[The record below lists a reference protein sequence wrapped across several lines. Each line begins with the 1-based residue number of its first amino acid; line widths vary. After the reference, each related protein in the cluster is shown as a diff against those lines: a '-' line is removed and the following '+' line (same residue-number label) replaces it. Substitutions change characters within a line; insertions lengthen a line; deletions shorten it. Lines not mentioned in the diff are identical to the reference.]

1 MYFINSCKKMNFSFF
16 LFLVVSVAITSV
28 AFGTIISSANSAEE
42 QQTVSNLQNNVAANF
57 SGENNWLNL
66 FAGNQANPLLDPA
79 AIFTVTNLNDA
90 GAGSLRKAI
99 ADANAAAGDDAV
111 AFDPGLTGTITLT
124 TGELSITSN
133 ISIAK
138 AGTGAITISGN
149 GASRVFNIATGAALT
164 VDNLSIVNGK
174 ADGSGGGILN
184 AGTLNLSNST
194 VSDNSAV
201 YSGAASGNA
210 DGGGIS
216 NSGTLNIN
224 TSTIKNNSASIF
236 NLGTASGGGIANT
249 GTTTITNST
258 ISANNA
264 VGKPDARG
272 GGISNNGTLTLSNS
286 TVGNNSASSSAASST
301 AQGGGIYNGAAG
313 AATVRN
319 STIGFNSAS
328 AATAAGGGL
337 FNAGSLTIGNTI
349 VSDST
354 TINNGTS
361 TARDVSGA
369 VSSQGNNL
377 ISNATGSTGWGAADK
392 LDQPARITALGN
404 YGGPT
409 QTFSLLPN
417 SPAIDMGSNAN
428 APAVDQRGSARVV
441 GSAIDI
447 GSFEN
452 NPAGTVASIP
462 GGAVGAPYTQE
473 LATTLPSTLMFAV
486 VSGTLPPGLSLS
498 PGGTLSGTPTTGGAF
513 TFGVSITSA
522 GGFVNYRQY
531 SLFIPFTIAN
541 LNDSGV
547 GSLRRA
553 IVDANAAA
561 GDDVL
566 TFQAGLSGTLTLL
579 TELSITSNIT
589 IIGTGANNLIIN
601 GNGVTRV
608 LNIGAGA
615 NVGISGVTIRNGNV
629 EGSGGGILN
638 AGTLDLTGVVMHD
651 NTAIYSGAA
660 SGTANGGGI
669 SNSGTLTITTSTIRN
684 NAVSVTNLG
693 TASGGGI
700 ANTGTTT
707 ITNSTISSNNAV
719 GKPDARGGGISNNG
733 TLTLS
738 NSTVG
743 NNSASSSAASSTAQ
757 GGGIYNGAAGAATV
771 RNSTIGFNSASAAT
785 AAGGGVFNAGSLTIG
800 NTIVSDSTTI
810 NNGTSTARDVSG
822 AVSSQGNNLISNAT
836 GSTGWGAADKLDQP
850 ARITALGNYGGPTQT
865 FSLLPSSPA
874 IDMGSNANAPA
885 VDQRGS
891 ARVVGSAIDI
901 GSFENNPAGTVASIP
916 GGAVGAPY
924 TQELATTLP
933 STLIFAVVSGTLPPG
948 LSLSPG
954 GTLSGTPTT
963 GGAFT
968 FGVSITSAGGFV
980 NYRQY
985 SLFIP
990 FTIANL
996 NDSGV
1001 GSLRRAIV
1009 DANAAAGDDI
1019 ITLDPALSGTIILTT
1034 GELSITSNISIAKAG
1049 TGAITISGN
1058 GASRVF
1064 NIATGAALTVDNLS
1078 IVNGKAEG
1086 SGGGILNAGT
1096 LNLSNSTVSDNSAV
1110 YAGTTSGTANG
1121 GGISNSGTLTIT
1133 TSTIRNNAVSVTNLG
1148 TASGGGIA
1156 NTGTTTITNS
1166 TISSNNAVG
1175 KPDARGGGISNN
1187 GTLTLSNSTVGN
1199 NSASSSAGE
1208 FHRAGRRHLQRRGG
1222 RGNCQKLDHRL

>member
-1 MYFINSCKKMNFSFF
+1 M
-16 LFLVVSVAITSV
+16 
-28 AFGTIISSANSAEE
+28 
-42 QQTVSNLQNNVAANF
+42 
-57 SGENNWLNL
+57 
-66 FAGNQANPLLDPA
+66 
-79 AIFTVTNLNDA
+79 
-90 GAGSLRKAI
+90 
-99 ADANAAAGDDAV
+99 
-111 AFDPGLTGTITLT
+111 
-124 TGELSITSN
+124 
-133 ISIAK
+133 
-138 AGTGAITISGN
+138 
-149 GASRVFNIATGAALT
+149 
-164 VDNLSIVNGK
+164 
-174 ADGSGGGILN
+174 
-184 AGTLNLSNST
+184 
-194 VSDNSAV
+194 
-201 YSGAASGNA
+201 
-210 DGGGIS
+210 
-216 NSGTLNIN
+216 
-224 TSTIKNNSASIF
+224 
-236 NLGTASGGGIANT
+236 
-249 GTTTITNST
+249 
-258 ISANNA
+258 
-264 VGKPDARG
+264 
-272 GGISNNGTLTLSNS
+272 
-286 TVGNNSASSSAASST
+286 
-301 AQGGGIYNGAAG
+301 
-313 AATVRN
+313 
-319 STIGFNSAS
+319 
-328 AATAAGGGL
+328 
-337 FNAGSLTIGNTI
+337 TIGNTI

-473 LATTLPSTLMFAV
+473 LATTLPSTLIFAV

-733 TLTLS
+733 TLTLI
-738 NSTVG
+738 NSTIG
-743 NNSASSSAASSTAQ
+743 NNSALANPAASGSPMGQ
-757 GGGIYNGAAGAATV
+757 GGGIYNGAAGVLTV
-771 RNSTIGFNSASAAT
+771 RNTTIGFNSVNATVSAS
-785 AAGGGVFNAGSLTIG
+785 GGGIFNAGTATIG
-800 NTIVSDSTTI
+800 NTIVSNNSTSD
-810 NNGTSTARDVSG
+810 NGGTLLRDVSG

-836 GSTGWGAADKLDQP
+836 GSTGWVASDIINQP
-850 ARITALGNYGGPTQT
+850 SLITPLANYGGPTQT
-865 FSLLPSSPA
+865 FGILPSSPA
-874 IDMGSNANAPA
+874 IDRGSNANAPA
-885 VDQRGS
+885 ADQRGS
-891 ARVVGSAIDI
+891 ARIVGSAIDI
-901 GSFENNPAGTVASIP
+901 GSFENNPTGVFPIINN
-916 GGAVGAPY
+916 GAVNSTY
-924 TQELATTLP
+924 SQNLAIVQP
-933 STLIFAVVSGTLPPG
+933 STLIFSLVSGSLPPG
-948 LSLSPG
+948 LSLSSSG
-954 GTLSGTPTT
+954 FIMGTPTT
-963 GGAFT
+963 GGSFN
-968 FGVSITSAGGFV
+968 FGVSITDPNGAVNFKEYALVIGCTFVISPINLPVSSAGGANSFQVITQNGCFYTVASTDSSIVTITSGPNGSGNGTV
-980 NYRQY
+980 N
-985 SLFIP
+985 
-990 FTIANL
+990 FTVAANTGPARSASIAVAGTTFTVNQA
-996 NDSGV
+996 SGCAYTLAPTSASFATAGGM
-1001 GSLRRAIV
+1001 GSFNVTVSNSQCPYTATTAAPWITV
-1009 DANAAAGDDI
+1009 NNGSGTGSGMVTFTVQANPG
-1019 ITLDPALSGTIILTT
+1019 PARSGTIIVGGQTYTVNQSTGCSYTINPANTNVGANGGTGSFTVATT
-1034 GELSITSNISIAKAG
+1034 SICPYTAVSGVSWITVTSNGSG
-1049 TGAITISGN
+1049 TGSATISFTVVSNN
-1058 GASRVF
+1058 GAARSGTITVGGQTYTVNQAAAGVTVRPAFDFDGDGKADISVF
-1064 NIATGAALTVDNLS
+1064 RPNGGNWYLSQSTNGFTGVQFGDTNDKLVPADYDGDGKTDLAVYRAGVWYLLRSTSGFTGVAFGEPTD
-1078 IVNGKAEG
+1078 IPQPADFDGDGKAELAVWRPSNG
-1086 SGGGILNAGT
+1086 SWYIF
-1096 LNLSNSTVSDNSAV
+1096 NL
-1110 YAGTTSGTANG
+1110 
-1121 GGISNSGTLTIT
+1121 
-1133 TSTIRNNAVSVTNLG
+1133 
-1148 TASGGGIA
+1148 
-1156 NTGTTTITNS
+1156 ITNS
-1166 TISSNNAVG
+1166 FSAAQFGASTDKPVVGDYDGDGKADFAVFRPAIG
-1175 KPDARGGGISNN
+1175 TWYLQRSTAGFTGVQFGDAADKPVPADYDGDRKTDIAVFRPSN
-1187 GTLTLSNSTVGN
+1187 GTWYLNRST
-1199 NSASSSAGE
+1199 AG
-1208 FHRAGRRHLQRRGG
+1208 FTGIQFGALNDLPVPADYDGDGRADVAVFRSGVWYLNQTTAGFTG
-1222 RGNCQKLDHRL
+1222 VQFGAATDKPVPNAFVP